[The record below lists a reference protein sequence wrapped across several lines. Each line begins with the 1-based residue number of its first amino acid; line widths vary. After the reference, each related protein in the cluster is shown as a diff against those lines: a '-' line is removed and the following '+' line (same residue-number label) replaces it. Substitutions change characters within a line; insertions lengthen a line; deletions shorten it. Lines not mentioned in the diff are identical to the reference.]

1 MHKLKKKNTT
11 TVQILTHTRE
21 KLGFVQKKND
31 ELEKI
36 SKEKELELNKKGQY
50 LTKLKRKKDSLRKKN
65 LELKQQSG

>member
-1 MHKLKKKNTT
+1 M
-11 TVQILTHTRE
+11 QILTHTRE

-36 SKEKELELNKKGQY
+36 SKEKEFELNKKGQN